1 MRVSIFIIALLF
13 LGAIPQFSFA
23 QSEATT
29 TASTTESGGFFEAV
43 IENISGLK
51 DTVTE
56 VVPQSKGVLSATTE
70 KRLTNLAANIS
81 NRLDGLNARLRQI
94 SSRLEVRINKQAEAG
109 YNVDQARASL
119 ATANELLATASNN
132 LKNIDQ
138 DVYRAF
144 RSLTPK
150 EDWRKVRATYIEARD
165 TIRAAHTEL
174 KNTVVLLKSSTPAAP
189 VATSTASTTQ

>member
-56 VVPQSKGVLSATTE
+56 VVPQSKGVLSAATE